1 MHKLPYKSTSRSQTS
16 RFHNELNPND
26 DRVVWFVLVPGGKS
40 LYDFGATWASRKLA
54 SGMALLS
61 SPDLRVCLKI
71 TQKWCP
77 FSGAS
82 YNIKYHCGPILGPGI
97 WASFS
102 PRNAC
107 TESKIHDPKSD
118 SPRLRPQ
125 DFQGQ
130 PVSLFEA
137 ALLHPP
143 ATRPSGWDGTGR
155 DGAHDG
161 QRYGTG
167 RNRTG
172 PAPSHPVPSHLAL
185 SPPVA
190 CRPALFRPFP
200 SRHVL
205 SRLPP
210 PIPSR
215 RGPRLESKSD
225 SQSSPTEAPSL
236 TPNPTRKPRPRSFLA
251 PEVWALIRVGK
262 RVPLQLWNTLSRT
275 PHVRSPLRLPSRALH
290 GRLPAGQRDGTGR
303 DRG

>member
-1 MHKLPYKSTSRSQTS
+1 MHQLPYKSTSHSQTS
-16 RFHNELNPND
+16 RFHSELNPND

-167 RNRTG
+167 RDGTERD
-172 PAPSHPVPSHLAL
+172 
-185 SPPVA
+185 PP
-190 CRPALFRPFP
+190 R
-200 SRHVL
+200 
-205 SRLPP
+205 

-215 RGPRLESKSD
+215 PV
-225 SQSSPTEAPSL
+225 SPCS
-236 TPNPTRKPRPRSFLA
+236 
-251 PEVWALIRVGK
+251 
-262 RVPLQLWNTLSRT
+262 
-275 PHVRSPLRLPSRALH
+275 LPSRAVPPCSVPS
-290 GRLPAGQRDGTGR
+290 RPDTSCPDCPRQSRPAEAPGLSQNPTRSPVPQRPQA
-303 DRG
+303 